1 MTWHRPF
8 LISLAVAFLAF
19 HVFAQEKPDEVVK
32 VDTQL
37 VNIPVIVSDRDNRYI
52 PGLAKENFRLFRD
65 GNAQK
70 IDTFGSENAP
80 MNIVLALDT
89 SQSTTPVLD
98 KIKKAAKE
106 FIKDLSSEDRCMV
119 VSFDSGLHLLS
130 QLTSDKKELK
140 SSIESAEISETP
152 GTLLNDAV
160 YDAVNKTLK
169 PVHGRKAIILLTDG
183 EDFGSSHYQSELLD
197 RLNESDTVIYPVY
210 YDSREE
216 MRKMVQ
222 NRFPRGGGMG
232 RFPGGMGRGGMGRFP
247 GGGGMGRYPGGGHRG
262 GGGGGNGQRRRRPNS
277 DEAALDAT
285 AFLQKLADVT
295 GGRFLTA
302 QKSDL
307 KDAFTQIAEEMKRQ
321 YVLGFYPLDE
331 AQAGVIH
338 RVKVTVDRQ
347 DASVRSKSEY
357 RTQTK

>member
-1 MTWHRPF
+1 MTWRRPF
-8 LISLAVAFLAF
+8 LIILAAVSLGF
-19 HVFAQEKPDEVVK
+19 HILAQEKPDDVVK

-37 VNIPVIVSDRDNRYI
+37 VNIPVIVSDRENRYI

-70 IDTFGSENAP
+70 IDIFGNENAP

-119 VSFDSGLHLLS
+119 ISFDSDIHLLS
-130 QLTSDKKELK
+130 RLTSDKKELK

-210 YDSREE
+210 YDSRAEV
-216 MRKMVQ
+216 RKMVQ

-247 GGGGMGRYPGGGHRG
+247 GGGGMGRYPGGGRR

-295 GGRFLTA
+295 GGHFLTA

-321 YVLGFYPLDE
+321 YVLGFYPVDE
-331 AQAGVIH
+331 AEAGVIH

-347 DASVRSKSEY
+347 DASVRSKTTY
-357 RTQTK
+357 KTQTK